1 MKIFGREISFRSKT
15 EENISCSS
23 NSDALLFG
31 NLLGQQYSAMN
42 LSTVFRCVDLISD
55 SIAVIPVKVVKEVS
69 NGCKNELPNHS
80 LNTVFSKSIS
90 NNLSLYQFL
99 KMLVRS
105 VLLKG
110 NGYALI
116 ERAQDGTVTGLRF
129 VESDDVQIHYDKCRK
144 NALFYTCTLIQNK
157 KIEPCNIIHLRKH
170 TLDGIN
176 GRSIL
181 SFADRTIRLA
191 QAGEQQATNIFN
203 SGCNLAGVLKVNST
217 LTKEQRQNIHESW
230 QKSMTNGGS
239 GLAVLQGNMDYQPIQ
254 ISPEDAQLLASRLFQ
269 VDEICRFFG
278 INPVLIGELSNS
290 SYNTLEAAQQEF
302 LLHCLLPYIVMIEQ
316 EFTAKLF
323 KPSERGLRVNLVE
336 AAILR
341 TDKTALASYYKTLL
355 DTGVLCLNEVRK
367 ELGYNE
373 IEGGDKH
380 LIAYTD
386 INQNTINKTD
396 DGNGDETV

>member
-1 MKIFGREISFRSKT
+1 MKFFGREISFRSKT
-15 EENISCSS
+15 EENISCSNS
-23 NSDALLFG
+23 SDALLFG

-55 SIAVIPVKVVKEVS
+55 SIAVIPVKVVKEVG

-144 NALFYTCTLIQNK
+144 SLFYTCTLIQNK

-230 QKSMTNGGS
+230 QRSMTNGGS

-341 TDKTALASYYKTLL
+341 TDKTALASYYKTLI
-355 DTGVLCLNEVRK
+355 DSGILCVNEIRK
-367 ELGYNE
+367 EMGYNE

-386 INQNTINKTD
+386 IDQNTINKTD